1 VNFTVRPLLASD
13 PANGLIC
20 SAGGSVGLTAN
31 AVNAS
36 SISWTPATGLSS
48 TNQLAITAS
57 PTTTTQYSFSATVA
71 GCGAVGGNITMGVI
85 PGASFTP
92 TYTPDPLCAGANV
105 TLNSN
110 LSSSNF
116 SVASTTFAPATQPGS
131 GVTTLASGGVAVV
144 PVSGGNTDDGGWAN
158 IPIGFTYNFFGSN
171 FTSLA
176 VGTNGLVMF
185 GTVPGYTT
193 AAGQLGQYAFLGPP
207 VFPNAGNPG
216 NVIGLMLSDMNF
228 ANTNSSLRYW
238 TDGIAPTRRF
248 ILSGTY
254 STYSTSTVTTVQMM
268 LYETTGIVEVHITSS
283 TSTTAR
289 TVGLQDATKTI
300 GAIAPGWSSRTT
312 TLGTPEA
319 WRFSPAASY
328 SFQWLSAGTPI
339 SGATSGT
346 YGLTAPTTP
355 GTYSYAVQA
364 TNPNT
369 GCTSTQPLSLAV
381 NPLPTAP
388 SATTAY
394 TYCQYT
400 TAPALTATAESG
412 NTLLWYTQETGG
424 TGSSTAPVPSTAT
437 TGSTT
442 WYVAQ
447 VTPSTCEGPR
457 TAITVQ
463 VNPAPDAPSVTTPVA
478 YCQGDVPSAL
488 SATADAGNSLLWY
501 TVPTGGTGTTTAITP
516 STASAGST
524 PYYVAQVSGTNSCE
538 SLRATITVN
547 VTAVPNAPGV
557 TSPVTYCEGAT
568 ASELTAT
575 GDGLQWFTVQTGGTA
590 LGAAPTPS
598 TSASGTTSYFV
609 SQTVSGCT
617 SIRAQIDVV
626 VEPFVTP
633 SVGISAS
640 STSACGGGGI
650 TFTATPGNGGAS
662 PTYQWYLN
670 NAAVSG
676 ETNAT
681 YVLASPA
688 VDDAVYVTMVSNA
701 TGCITTP
708 NATSNTVTLTGDA
721 ATPTVAIAASVSGAI
736 CPGTSVTFSVQS
748 SANMGGGPSYQW
760 RLNGSPISGE
770 TAATYTTTTL
780 APGDAVSLEM
790 TSSLAPACL
799 TTTSATSNA
808 VSFSFNAATT
818 ILTQP
823 TAQAVCDGTNASFSV
838 SATGQGALSYQW
850 SRNGV
855 AVSGNAT
862 AITPS
867 LVVSAVGAGNLG
879 NYTVAVTGLC
889 GTVTS
894 SAAAL
899 TLNTATAITTQP
911 AAVTACTG
919 SPASLSVVATGS
931 GTVSYQ
937 WRKAGVDISG
947 ATDATLSFPSLS
959 ASDAAAYT
967 VVVTAGCGAVTS
979 SSALVTVQPSTQI
992 TAQPVAATVCA
1003 GSAANFSVTA
1013 SGTAPFTYQWFLN
1026 GTAIDGASASVYSI
1040 ASASAGVAGQY
1051 SVVVNGSCGSATSNN
1066 ALLTVNEAP
1075 SISAQPASQTICFGS
1090 PVTFS
1095 VAAAGAG
1102 LSYQW
1107 RYGSTDI
1114 PGASS
1119 SSYTIASVDNS
1130 AAGSYSVRITGT
1142 CGTLTSSAAL
1152 LTVPTCAWYSQS
1164 SGGVNDPVWSAAPIG
1179 TPGNAVWTAA
1189 SNMVVQNGNTVTTAG
1204 STDIN
1209 TLNVEAGGTL
1219 VLAASSIL
1227 SVNGATVTFAGTVT
1241 AADNSTLALVG
1252 SSATTL
1258 SSTASLS
1265 LYDLT
1270 VNTPAGTTT
1279 AATISMRGTLS
1290 LQAGAFDATAANIT
1304 LVSNAAGTARLGPV
1318 GVTAD
1323 YVGNTLTVQRY
1334 IPAGRTNWRLL
1345 GSPVAGQNVDSWD
1358 DDFITAGFPG
1368 SDYPNFFDPP
1378 GSGILW
1384 SSVRDY
1390 VEGLEG
1396 TDPNTGVVSVE
1407 SAASPLVAG
1416 KGFAVWAGDNFSTT
1430 AAFTIDVTGDP
1441 FVANTPITL
1450 PLTYTNNSAP
1460 LADGWNLV
1468 SNPLASPISF
1478 SAISRGANVL
1488 NQYYI
1493 FDPAAGNN
1501 IAWTNGIGQG
1511 GANGTIQ
1518 SSQGFWMRTN
1528 GAAVT
1533 TTVSESAKVLAP
1545 TGGVFG
1551 GGDQEPAFPMLRLSI
1566 TGDQNTFRDE
1576 SMVIFEQ
1583 GSPAYDEIDATKLVF
1598 AHAQAPQLATLS
1610 SDGRDLAIDFH
1621 GAYVDALTI
1630 PVTVKAGVTGMY
1642 TITVGLNGITS
1653 LGCLSLEDLT
1663 TGTITPIADG
1673 ASYTFALEATT
1684 EPVQRFI
1691 IHGSVP
1697 MTLDVLDATCGGVN
1711 NGQATVNVPAGP
1723 VDITWT
1729 DAFGNVLLQQ
1739 NGISAGSATFGGIGV
1754 GSYTVRV
1761 NSGEVCGELVSDF
1774 GITAPFVLEA
1784 AVEAMGSSSCPN
1796 TDDGTLDMLVLGGTA
1811 PYDYSWSNGADTE
1824 DLVAGPGTYTLVVT
1838 DANGCEWMSTPLEIA
1853 SGAGPVAGI
1862 TADELTVVNAPVAF
1876 VSTSALA
1883 DGWAWDFGDGATS
1896 TEAAPVHV
1904 YSLPGVYTVTLVVT
1918 YGGCSDVATF
1928 EVSVEQ
1934 NVGVG
1939 SLTSGAGVRAW
1950 AAMDHIMVEH
1960 AFTGAVQVELLDATG
1975 RLEHSQG
1982 STSGPGVIVL
1992 QGNDLAAGIWFVR
2005 ITHAG
2010 EQHTVRV
2017 PLMR

>member
-1 VNFTVRPLLASD
+1 VVNGGAW
-13 PANGLIC
+13 NG
-20 SAGGSVGLTAN
+20 
-31 AVNAS
+31 
-36 SISWTPATGLSS
+36 
-48 TNQLAITAS
+48 
-57 PTTTTQYSFSATVA
+57 
-71 GCGAVGGNITMGVI
+71 
-85 PGASFTP
+85 
-92 TYTPDPLCAGANV
+92 
-105 TLNSN
+105 
-110 LSSSNF
+110 
-116 SVASTTFAPATQPGS
+116 
-131 GVTTLASGGVAVV
+131 
-144 PVSGGNTDDGGWAN
+144 
-158 IPIGFTYNFFGSN
+158 
-171 FTSLA
+171 
-176 VGTNGLVMF
+176 
-185 GTVPGYTT
+185 
-193 AAGQLGQYAFLGPP
+193 
-207 VFPNAGNPG
+207 
-216 NVIGLMLSDMNF
+216 
-228 ANTNSSLRYW
+228 
-238 TDGIAPTRRF
+238 
-248 ILSGTY
+248 
-254 STYSTSTVTTVQMM
+254 
-268 LYETTGIVEVHITSS
+268 
-283 TSTTAR
+283 
-289 TVGLQDATKTI
+289 
-300 GAIAPGWSSRTT
+300 
-312 TLGTPEA
+312 
-319 WRFSPAASY
+319 
-328 SFQWLSAGTPI
+328 AGTP
-339 SGATSGT
+339 S
-346 YGLTAPTTP
+346 
-355 GTYSYAVQA
+355 AVSNA
-364 TNPNT
+364 NLAVFNNTNPNGNWT
-369 GCTSTQPLSLAV
+369 LYVYDDFSSDGGSIGSWSITFNTSEPVTNYSWSPATFLSATNIA
-381 NPLPTAP
+381 NPEAQNLN
-388 SATTAY
+388 ATTAY
-394 TYCQYT
+394 TV
-400 TAPALTATAESG
+400 TATSAIG
-412 NTLLWYTQETGG
+412 CTN
-424 TGSSTAPVPSTAT
+424 TGSVTVTVTPLPTANAGGPYSVCGTAAVNISAT
-437 TGSTT
+437 T
-442 WYVAQ
+442 
-447 VTPSTCEGPR
+447 
-457 TAITVQ
+457 
-463 VNPAPDAPSVTTPVA
+463 N
-478 YCQGDVPSAL
+478 
-488 SATADAGNSLLWY
+488 
-501 TVPTGGTGTTTAITP
+501 GTGTW
-516 STASAGST
+516 SGGAGS
-524 PYYVAQVSGTNSCE
+524 
-538 SLRATITVN
+538 
-547 VTAVPNAPGV
+547 
-557 TSPVTYCEGAT
+557 
-568 ASELTAT
+568 
-575 GDGLQWFTVQTGGTA
+575 F
-590 LGAAPTPS
+590 
-598 TSASGTTSYFV
+598 
-609 SQTVSGCT
+609 
-617 SIRAQIDVV
+617 
-626 VEPFVTP
+626 
-633 SVGISAS
+633 
-640 STSACGGGGI
+640 
-650 TFTATPGNGGAS
+650 
-662 PTYQWYLN
+662 
-670 NAAVSG
+670 
-676 ETNAT
+676 
-681 YVLASPA
+681 
-688 VDDAVYVTMVSNA
+688 
-701 TGCITTP
+701 
-708 NATSNTVTLTGDA
+708 
-721 ATPTVAIAASVSGAI
+721 
-736 CPGTSVTFSVQS
+736 
-748 SANMGGGPSYQW
+748 
-760 RLNGSPISGE
+760 
-770 TAATYTTTTL
+770 
-780 APGDAVSLEM
+780 
-790 TSSLAPACL
+790 
-799 TTTSATSNA
+799 
-808 VSFSFNAATT
+808 
-818 ILTQP
+818 
-823 TAQAVCDGTNASFSV
+823 
-838 SATGQGALSYQW
+838 
-850 SRNGV
+850 
-855 AVSGNAT
+855 
-862 AITPS
+862 
-867 LVVSAVGAGNLG
+867 
-879 NYTVAVTGLC
+879 
-889 GTVTS
+889 
-894 SAAAL
+894 
-899 TLNTATAITTQP
+899 
-911 AAVTACTG
+911 
-919 SPASLSVVATGS
+919 
-931 GTVSYQ
+931 
-937 WRKAGVDISG
+937 
-947 ATDATLSFPSLS
+947 
-959 ASDAAAYT
+959 
-967 VVVTAGCGAVTS
+967 
-979 SSALVTVQPSTQI
+979 
-992 TAQPVAATVCA
+992 
-1003 GSAANFSVTA
+1003 
-1013 SGTAPFTYQWFLN
+1013 
-1026 GTAIDGASASVYSI
+1026 
-1040 ASASAGVAGQY
+1040 
-1051 SVVVNGSCGSATSNN
+1051 GSATSASTTYTP
-1066 ALLTVNEAP
+1066 ALAELGTTVDLVWTTSDP
-1075 SISAQPASQTICFGS
+1075 D
-1090 PVTFS
+1090 
-1095 VAAAGAG
+1095 GAG
-1102 LSYQW
+1102 PCA
-1107 RYGSTDI
+1107 STAD
-1114 PGASS
+1114 
-1119 SSYTIASVDNS
+1119 TTTVSVNNC
-1130 AAGSYSVRITGT
+1130 AYYSRSTGN
-1142 CGTLTSSAAL
+1142 
-1152 LTVPTCAWYSQS
+1152 
-1164 SGGVNDPVWSAAPIG
+1164 VNDPIWATTPLG
-1179 TPGNAVWTAA
+1179 TAGPAVWTAG

-1219 VLAASSIL
+1219 VLAASSTL
-1227 SVNGATVTFAGTVT
+1227 SVNGTSVTFAGTVT
-1241 AADNSTLALVG
+1241 AADNSILALAG
-1252 SSATTL
+1252 TGATTL
-1258 SSTASLS
+1258 TSTSPLS

-1279 AATISMRGTLS
+1279 AATINMRGTLL

-1334 IPAGRTNWRLL
+1334 IPAGLTNWRLL

-1358 DDFITAGFPG
+1358 DDFVTAGFPG
-1368 SDYPNFFDPP
+1368 SDYPNFYDPP

-1390 VEGLEG
+1390 VEGLAG

-1407 SAASPLVAG
+1407 SATSPLVAG

-1838 DANGCEWMSTPLEIA
+1838 DANGCEWQSAALEIA

-1862 TADELTVVNAPVAF
+1862 TADELTVVNAPVSF